1 MKKWSTSRNVSGLC
15 LIGLLWL
22 GTVQTAIAQCPT
34 SEEVT
39 IQLSEKQTFAQ
50 NQGEIKLSSKVTALT
65 SFRVRLYD
73 TDKNQYV
80 YDDNNPEFLNQI
92 SAPTKSNREIMFAGL
107 PKGKYELELHGG
119 ECQYQ
124 RYQIAI
130 TRE

>member
-1 MKKWSTSRNVSGLC
+1 MNKWGMSLV
-15 LIGLLWL
+15 GLLWF
-22 GTVQTAIAQCPT
+22 GMIQTAVGQCPP

-39 IQLSEKQTFAQ
+39 VQVSGEQAFAQ
-50 NQGEIKLSSKVTALT
+50 NQGEIKFSCKVTALT

-107 PKGKYELELHGG
+107 PRGKYELELHGG